1 MEAFV
6 KIGFA
11 KISIAAPKIW
21 VAQNLGKKRVRW
33 QPPAPPARTLMG
45 ALSPVSSIRH
55 IKVSDKFHI
64 SQSVNANC
72 HRPTGDCMCGKICM
86 IIEIVERLRYRNI

>member
-1 MEAFV
+1 METFV

-21 VAQNLGKKRVRW
+21 VAQNLGEKRLGR

-45 ALSPVSSIRH
+45 ALSPVSSIKH

-64 SQSVNANC
+64 GQTSGQSVNATLSQTNWRLC
-72 HRPTGDCMCGKICM
+72 
-86 IIEIVERLRYRNI
+86 VEKSAW